1 MVTIHPQTLFL
12 LAETFAICRL
22 EKGATPPQWV
32 QNASFFSI
40 TGTADELSLVC
51 RAESVPTDIQAD
63 WGWRCFKLQGP
74 FPFSLTGILNS
85 VTVPLAQA
93 DIGIF
98 AVSTYNT
105 DYVLVKEHALQQ
117 ALSVLTEAGHT
128 IHLNP

>member
-1 MVTIHPQTLFL
+1 MTIHPQTLFL
-12 LAETFAICRL
+12 LSETFAICRL
-22 EKGATPPQWV
+22 EKGASLPQWV
-32 QNASFFSI
+32 QSDPFFSI

-51 RAESVPTDIQAD
+51 PVEPVPAEIQAD
-63 WGWRCFKLQGP
+63 RGWRCFKLQGP

-98 AVSTYNT
+98 AVSTYDT

-128 IHLNP
+128 IHLNS